1 MYANPHGTFSRS
13 LNSLFTQTR
22 RVLLTRASTAT
33 QTEFQG
39 RMSEIM
45 QSRLALLES
54 RNLIIQH
61 YQNEILGKIELT
73 LQAREII
80 EKGLSS
86 SDIASLRKL
95 GETH

>member
-1 MYANPHGTFSRS
+1 MNKETTYSAAI
-13 LNSLFTQTR
+13 Q
-22 RVLLTRASTAT
+22 
-33 QTEFQG
+33 
-39 RMSEIM
+39 EI
-45 QSRLALLES
+45 E
-54 RNLIIQH
+54 
-61 YQNEILGKIELT
+61 EILGKIELT